1 MNDESIRYA
10 FSQLNAT
17 PTLLRNLLTL
27 MDPVKLRTKPAP
39 GLFSPLEDAW
49 HLRDIETEG
58 CLVRI
63 QRMLT
68 EHSPVLE
75 DLDGE
80 QMAIER
86 RYNELQ
92 LTPALEGFASA
103 RAESINLLKGLAS
116 DAWARCAQFASRS
129 ISLQELID
137 MMVEHDQGHLSS
149 IRGVFVPSV
158 AA

>member
-58 CLVRI
+58 SC
-63 QRMLT
+63 
-68 EHSPVLE
+68 P
-75 DLDGE
+75 
-80 QMAIER
+80 
-86 RYNELQ
+86 
-92 LTPALEGFASA
+92 
-103 RAESINLLKGLAS
+103 
-116 DAWARCAQFASRS
+116 
-129 ISLQELID
+129 
-137 MMVEHDQGHLSS
+137 
-149 IRGVFVPSV
+149 
-158 AA
+158 